1 MSAAAH
7 LHCLLVAAE
16 QDLAVKCRK
25 KLKKGTIDQGD
36 ANVLEDEMTER
47 HEAEL
52 AALPAAADAEG
63 GAEGGGDGG
72 EEGGEEEQEED
83 EGERKRRKA
92 REKAA
97 RKAAKQREAEAER
110 EARIEAEMAAI
121 GPLPRDVENAAILR
135 RLSQFGDWR
144 VKEIPSD
151 GHCMYRAIADQLCLQ
166 DRLGDF
172 GLPAAGAHAQL
183 RKRAAQHMLANPANF
198 QPFCT
203 ADDFS
208 VYCREVEATAQWGS
222 QMELQALCHSLRT
235 EIWVHA
241 ADSEVIKMGTEY
253 AEEGSARAL
262 QVTYHLHYYAMGE
275 HYNSV
280 ATGSM

>member
-1 MSAAAH
+1 MDI
-7 LHCLLVAAE
+7 LILKEGLTVARGR
-16 QDLAVKCRK
+16 V
-25 KLKKGTIDQGD
+25 
-36 ANVLEDEMTER
+36 
-47 HEAEL
+47 EA
-52 AALPAAADAEG
+52 P
-63 GAEGGGDGG
+63 
-72 EEGGEEEQEED
+72 
-83 EGERKRRKA
+83 RPPRREP
-92 REKAA
+92 R
-97 RKAAKQREAEAER
+97 RAEAPR
-110 EARIEAEMAAI
+110 LR
-121 GPLPRDVENAAILR
+121 GPQHR
-135 RLSQFGDWR
+135 
-144 VKEIPSD
+144 
-151 GHCMYRAIADQLCLQ
+151 
-166 DRLGDF
+166 
-172 GLPAAGAHAQL
+172 AGAHAQL